1 MSADTPSPRK
11 RVVVLLSGRGSNMIA
26 LLDAAKASDYPADI
40 VAVLSD
46 KDDAGGLTIA
56 RERGLAAEAVT
67 RTGFASK
74 AAHEAAL
81 IEAIE
86 AQAPDLI
93 CLAGYMRLLSA
104 DFVRRYAGR
113 ILNIHPS
120 LLPLFPGLDT
130 HQRAVDAGVRL
141 HGCTVHFVDEGM
153 DEGAI
158 VAQAAVPVLP
168 NDTAATLSARV
179 LTAEHRLYPQALALV
194 ASARAWLGADGRTEF
209 SPSLSSPSAAMLLA
223 PTVLLN

>member
-1 MSADTPSPRK
+1 MSAASPSPRK
-11 RVVVLLSGRGSNMIA
+11 RVVVLLSGRGSNMVA
-26 LLDAAKASDYPADI
+26 LLDAAGASDYPAEI

-46 KDDAGGLTIA
+46 KSDAGGLTIA
-56 RERGLAAEAVT
+56 RERGLATKALE
-67 RTGFASK
+67 RRDFSSK
-74 AAHEAAL
+74 ADHEAAL
-81 IEAIE
+81 IEAID
-86 AQAPDLI
+86 AQTPDLI

-130 HQRAVDAGVRL
+130 HQRAIEAGVRL

-158 VAQAAVPVLP
+158 VAQAAIPVLP
-168 NDTAATLSARV
+168 DDTVSTLSARV
-179 LTAEHRLYPQALALV
+179 LTAEHQLYPQALALI
-194 ASARAWLGADGRTEF
+194 ASGGAWLGSQGRTAF
-209 SPSLSSPSAAMLLA
+209 VPDLPVRADDMLLS
-223 PTVLLN
+223 P

>member
-1 MSADTPSPRK
+1 VSTATPLPRK
-11 RVVVLLSGRGSNMIA
+11 RVAVLLSGRGSNMVA
-26 LLDAAKASDYPADI
+26 LLDATRSSDYPAEI

-46 KDDAGGLTIA
+46 KSDAGGLAIA
-56 RERGLAAEAVT
+56 RGRGLAAVAVQ
-67 RTGFASK
+67 RGDFPSK

-86 AQAPDLI
+86 EHAPDLI

-120 LLPLFPGLDT
+120 LLPLFPGLET
-130 HQRAVDAGVRL
+130 HQRAIDAGVRL

-168 NDTAATLSARV
+168 DDTAATLSTRV
-179 LTAEHRLYPQALALV
+179 LAAEHRLYPQALALV
-194 ASARAWLGADGRTEF
+194 ASGRAWLGPHGKTEF
-209 SPSLSSPSAAMLLA
+209 SPELSVQSSG
-223 PTVLLN
+223 VLLSPDDC